1 MSKERS
7 RFSWIYRLPIDRF
20 REELSQG
27 SLDIERSVTV
37 LHERLLRYELDA
49 VPSGSPSERE
59 VASGYLRPSTPVHAR
74 ADSPSHYAAD
84 VVAPREEADMGPRA
98 ASPLPFQRSHRE
110 LPTPTRSSATEIYN
124 ALRKWNLT
132 FSDARVVVTRKHS

>member
-1 MSKERS
+1 MSEGRS
-7 RFSWIYRLPIDRF
+7 RFSWIYKLPIDRL

-27 SLDIERSVTV
+27 SLDIEGSVTV

-74 ADSPSHYAAD
+74 ADSPSHYATN
-84 VVAPREEADMGPRA
+84 VVAPQKEADMGPRA
-98 ASPLPFQRSHRE
+98 VAVSKEPPRIADSYAKLGYRD
-110 LPTPTRSSATEIYN
+110 L
-124 ALRKWNLT
+124 
-132 FSDARVVVTRKHS
+132 